1 MKIRKQTLWR
11 IPAFGIVA
19 GFVWFW
25 LNVSILGR
33 LTIVQLPD
41 GAYTA
46 DPLRSLLLYAFVL
59 AVTVA
64 VAALWITPKMTR
76 REVAASSAILVAF
89 YLAGFGIQVILQRA
103 GGSMLAISIG
113 EAYEW
118 THLIPQLLY
127 LLAGTEGPWLRV
139 GSLLECFAPLLFIPF
154 GKKELPGY
162 RA

>member
-1 MKIRKQTLWR
+1 MKSNRTLWR

-19 GFVWFW
+19 GYVWFW

-33 LTIVQLPD
+33 LTTVQLPD
-41 GAYTA
+41 GAYTV
-46 DPLRSLLLYAFVL
+46 DPLRSLLLYVFVL

-89 YLAGFGIQVILQRA
+89 YLAGFGIQMILQRA
-103 GGSMLAISIG
+103 GAVMLTVSIG

-118 THLIPQLLY
+118 THLLSQLLY
-127 LLAGTEGPWLRV
+127 LLAGTEGPWLWV
-139 GSLLECFAPLLFIPF
+139 GSILECFAPLLLIPF
-154 GKKELPGY
+154 GKKELPDD

>member
-1 MKIRKQTLWR
+1 MKLRKQMLWR

-25 LNVSILGR
+25 LNVSILGQ

-41 GAYTA
+41 AAYTV

-59 AVTVA
+59 AATVA

-89 YLAGFGIQVILQRA
+89 YLVGVGIQVILQHMGA
-103 GGSMLAISIG
+103 SMLTVSIG

-118 THLIPQLLY
+118 THLISQLFC
-127 LLAGTEGPWLRV
+127 LLVGTEGSRLLV
-139 GSLLECFAPLLFIPF
+139 GIVLECFAPLLFIPF
-154 GKKELPGY
+154 GKKELPDC